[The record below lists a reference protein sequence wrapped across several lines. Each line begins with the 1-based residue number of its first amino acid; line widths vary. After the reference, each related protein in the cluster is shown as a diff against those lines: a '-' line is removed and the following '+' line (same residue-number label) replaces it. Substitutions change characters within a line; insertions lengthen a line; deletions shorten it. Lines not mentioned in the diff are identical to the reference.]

1 LPPTT
6 PRPKLGRVEAPGI
19 RYARSGEASIAYA
32 VSGEGP
38 DLVFIP
44 GAYQHLE
51 LWWDNRPRAE
61 LGRRLGEFTRLIQFD
76 RRGTGMS
83 DRIRGASLET
93 RMDDIRAVMDAAG
106 SERAVVFALY
116 DAAPL
121 AMLYA
126 ATYPERLAGLALW
139 NPRSAFVRTP
149 DQPWLPS
156 RSEYE
161 AFFDEQAR
169 RWGDADYW
177 DESIG
182 RVAASL
188 RTRSERLDF
197 ARVLRLSVTP
207 GDVRELAAINVETDV
222 RHVLPV
228 IRTPTLVMT
237 HDGEEADLVNARYH
251 AERIP
256 SARLLVVPG
265 VDWVPMTG
273 DHEPLVAE
281 LRAFV
286 EALRDATP
294 PEPERVLATVMF
306 TDIVGST
313 ERAAEL
319 GDAAWSSLLRSHHT
333 LVRREL
339 ARYRGSEMDTAGD
352 GFFATFDGPARA
364 IRCACAVRDGVR
376 ELGLEIRAGLH
387 AGECELLD
395 GKAAGIAV
403 SIGARVASSA
413 EPGEVLVSSTV
424 RDLVAGSGIGFDERG
439 IATLKGVPG
448 DWRLYAVSSS

>member
-1 LPPTT
+1 LPPTAVAAET
-6 PRPKLGRVEAPGI
+6 ERVEAPDI
-19 RYARSGEASIAYA
+19 RYARSGDASIAYA

-51 LWWDNRPRAE
+51 LWWEDRPRAE
-61 LGRRLGEFTRLIQFD
+61 FGRRLGEFARLIQFD

-83 DRIRGASLET
+83 DRIHGATLET

-126 ATYPERLAGLALW
+126 ATYPERLAGLVLW

-161 AFFDEQAR
+161 SFFGEQAR

-177 DESIG
+177 DEAVG
-182 RVAASL
+182 WVAASL
-188 RTRSERLDF
+188 RTRAERLAF

-207 GDVRELAAINVETDV
+207 GDVRELAEINMETDV

-237 HDGEEADLVNARYH
+237 HDGDEADIVKARYH

-256 SARLLVVPG
+256 GARLLVVPG

-273 DHEPLVAE
+273 DHGPLAAE
-281 LRAFV
+281 LRAFIDEV
-286 EALRDATP
+286 RDAP
-294 PEPERVLATVMF
+294 PLEPERVLATVMF

-339 ARYRGSEMDTAGD
+339 ARYRGREMDTAGD
-352 GFFATFDGPARA
+352 GFYATFDGPARA
-364 IRCACAVRDGVR
+364 IRCACAVRDAVR

-424 RDLVAGSGIGFDERG
+424 RDLVAGSGIAFDDRG
-439 IATLKGVPG
+439 STALKGVPG
-448 DWRLYAVSSS
+448 EWRLFAVADA